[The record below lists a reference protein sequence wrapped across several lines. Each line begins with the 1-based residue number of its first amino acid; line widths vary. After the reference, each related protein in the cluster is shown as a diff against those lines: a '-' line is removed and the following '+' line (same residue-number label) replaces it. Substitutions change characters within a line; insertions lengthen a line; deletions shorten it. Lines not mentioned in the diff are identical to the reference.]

1 MIVYFSGTGNS
12 RQCAQLLAQTLQ
24 DEMLDAS
31 NYIRHGIGADLHSGK
46 PWVFVAPTYSWQL
59 PKVFQSFLASGCFE
73 GAEEAYFVMTCGF
86 DIGAPEE
93 TNRELCRQKGLRYQG
108 TLQVVM
114 PENYIALFSAP
125 EQPQAK
131 AIMEKARPVLLAA
144 AEKIAKG
151 EQLPQRKITG
161 TDKLKSGLVNQ
172 CFYPMF
178 VHARAFYAK
187 DSCISC
193 GRCEAVCPLG
203 NISIQTGRPVWG
215 DACTHCMACICGCPV
230 GAIEYGRRTR
240 GKVRYQCPE
249 WED

>member
-114 PENYIALFSAP
+114 PENYIALFLTYAVGVGTRLKVIFVSLGICATCLCFYHVCI
-125 EQPQAK
+125 AVMGDYHL
-131 AIMEKARPVLLAA
+131 AVIACITYVVCRVCNVVVVAA
-144 AEKIAKG
+144 AELSVASLIN
-151 EQLPQRKITG
+151 E
-161 TDKLKSGLVNQ
+161 
-172 CFYPMF
+172 F
-178 VHARAFYAK
+178 VKPADIF
-187 DSCISC
+187 SWIN
-193 GRCEAVCPLG
+193 L
-203 NISIQTGRPVWG
+203 
-215 DACTHCMACICGCPV
+215 
-230 GAIEYGRRTR
+230 
-240 GKVRYQCPE
+240 
-249 WED
+249 